1 MVIFLAPVQTRAVQ
15 AETIS
20 SQWWIRGLLQALAH
34 TASCGTHPPIM
45 ERKIHCLPPLPAD
58 SLNSSSFL
66 FSTVSQNSSDGQ
78 DSANAVLNNFC
89 SVMLQKNKY
98 INKQRKESAV
108 WKQWVCTGCKLSYDR
123 WVLRRSC
130 DLPSKPGKMQ
140 RYDSSSR
147 LLQQV
152 CCVAPHCTRRQWL
165 AHSYSHNKL
174 RQTNTSSSSFSAS
187 PSVSSACDLT
197 PSFPTRLPPGPLPL
211 RSLSPSESSSPPCL
225 HSESLLFPSLRDHP
239 H

>member
-98 INKQRKESAV
+98 INKLINREKNQQCGSSESAQAASSATTAESSEGHV
-108 WKQWVCTGCKLSYDR
+108 TFLPNQERCK
-123 WVLRRSC
+123 
-130 DLPSKPGKMQ
+130 GTTA
-140 RYDSSSR
+140 
-147 LLQQV
+147 
-152 CCVAPHCTRRQWL
+152 APD
-165 AHSYSHNKL
+165 SYS
-174 RQTNTSSSSFSAS
+174 RCA
-187 PSVSSACDLT
+187 V
-197 PSFPTRLPPGPLPL
+197 
-211 RSLSPSESSSPPCL
+211 
-225 HSESLLFPSLRDHP
+225 
-239 H
+239 

>member
-20 SQWWIRGLLQALAH
+20 SQQWIRGLLQALAH

-45 ERKIHCLPPLPAD
+45 GRKIHCLTPLPAD

-98 INKQRKESAV
+98 ISKQRKESAV
-108 WKQWVCTGCKLSYDR
+108 WKPWVCTGCELSYDR

-130 DLPSKPGKMQ
+130 DLPSRSGMMQ
-140 RYDSSSR
+140 RYGSSSW
-147 LLQQV
+147 LVQQV
-152 CCVAPHCTRRQWL
+152 C
-165 AHSYSHNKL
+165 
-174 RQTNTSSSSFSAS
+174 
-187 PSVSSACDLT
+187 SV
-197 PSFPTRLPPGPLPL
+197 
-211 RSLSPSESSSPPCL
+211 
-225 HSESLLFPSLRDHP
+225 
-239 H
+239 